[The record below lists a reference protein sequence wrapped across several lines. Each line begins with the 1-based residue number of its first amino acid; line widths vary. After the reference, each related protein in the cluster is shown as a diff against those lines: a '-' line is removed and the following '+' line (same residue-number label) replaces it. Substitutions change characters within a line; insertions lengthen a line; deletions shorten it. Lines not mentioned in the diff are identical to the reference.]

1 MPTTAG
7 ERCRCKHFLFHQKY
21 RSCPHASAGD
31 WYPVLPLAA
40 LAVDLQLSAT
50 YRKVAFASAT
60 DAEYKLADA
69 FTDALVY
76 VCTRMRVVDV
86 YRHIRKHM
94 HVCAAMCVRERVHR
108 NVLVCTSLLR
118 CCAYNRFLCL
128 AKGGWWEGRGEQLT
142 ITPVPRTLNGPL
154 LQLKLDVCLLS
165 ASCNSYKGLQMSK
178 CY

>member
-1 MPTTAG
+1 MGGQLDGIFLAG
-7 ERCRCKHFLFHQKY
+7 SLPHEFIILIVTLFICLWLINF
-21 RSCPHASAGD
+21 S
-31 WYPVLPLAA
+31 
-40 LAVDLQLSAT
+40 LSL
-50 YRKVAFASAT
+50 S
-60 DAEYKLADA
+60 LS
-69 FTDALVY
+69 
-76 VCTRMRVVDV
+76 
-86 YRHIRKHM
+86 
-94 HVCAAMCVRERVHR
+94 
-108 NVLVCTSLLR
+108 LVCTSLLR